1 MSTFYHI
8 NLYHV
13 VIDRNI
19 ERFYRTVREKKKNS
33 MCTRRK
39 NMCFCLSLSLFYLLL
54 QATMT
59 LFKAIYIYIFAIFF
73 LSFFFFPFL
82 YLLLFFFFGRCYCC
96 RRYFVW
102 NTGHAWM
109 RCKMHSMAEETDRP
123 FNAYVNSCK
132 RVSPFFASSRDCLS
146 INHISLVMAP

>member
-1 MSTFYHI
+1 
-8 NLYHV
+8 
-13 VIDRNI
+13 
-19 ERFYRTVREKKKNS
+19 

-39 NMCFCLSLSLFYLLL
+39 NMCFCLSLSFLLVAASDDDVV
-54 QATMT
+54 QGY
-59 LFKAIYIYIFAIFF
+59 IYIYICYFF
-73 LSFFFFPFL
+73 SFILFLPFFVFTP
-82 YLLLFFFFGRCYCC
+82 FFFFGRCYCC

-146 INHISLVMAP
+146 INHISLVMVP

>member
-1 MSTFYHI
+1 
-8 NLYHV
+8 
-13 VIDRNI
+13 
-19 ERFYRTVREKKKNS
+19 

-39 NMCFCLSLSLFYLLL
+39 NMCFCLSLSFLLVAASDDDVV
-54 QATMT
+54 QGY
-59 LFKAIYIYIFAIFF
+59 IYIYIFAIFF

-96 RRYFVW
+96 RYFVW

-146 INHISLVMAP
+146 INHISLVMVP

>member
-1 MSTFYHI
+1 MHTSQE
-8 NLYHV
+8 HV
-13 VIDRNI
+13 
-19 ERFYRTVREKKKNS
+19 F
-33 MCTRRK
+33 
-39 NMCFCLSLSLFYLLL
+39 LSLSLSFLLVAASDDDVV
-54 QATMT
+54 QGY
-59 LFKAIYIYIFAIFF
+59 IYIYIYICYFF

>member
-1 MSTFYHI
+1 
-8 NLYHV
+8 
-13 VIDRNI
+13 
-19 ERFYRTVREKKKNS
+19 

-39 NMCFCLSLSLFYLLL
+39 NMCFCLSLSFLLVAASDDDVV
-54 QATMT
+54 QGY
-59 LFKAIYIYIFAIFF
+59 IYIYICYFF
-73 LSFFFFPFL
+73 SFILFLPFFVFTPV
-82 YLLLFFFFGRCYCC
+82 FFFGRCYCC

-146 INHISLVMAP
+146 INHISLVMVP